1 MNDLT
6 VWWNGLGEVVRSGI
20 RDAGI
25 VVAGLGLGL
34 LAGRIARG
42 LLVRKGID
50 RFLRAP
56 WAVPDEAELPLHARR
71 EPSLLSSVTGWL
83 LTLTVWLGV
92 VCVIG
97 WLREIDPMV
106 DFGQV
111 AIIRGWQVAAVI
123 LSAVLASG
131 WLAHTVHGLFQTPWL
146 KRELNALFTP
156 AEPAEGS
163 FSDTASRAGC
173 LCIYAAF
180 LLLVPVAI
188 AGLFDLA
195 SFAPLVAPAWHLCA
209 RLLTVPAAF
218 AVGYVSLAWVRS
230 QGKSAGKEGADHSEL
245 EYYVGLGIMVGTT
258 VFALA
263 LLLGVS
269 SGAGTVAMFALIGF
283 LLFLFWPIR
292 HNLRDIWA
300 GVLLRLQ
307 SVTSVTFDGAPYEVK
322 SNGLLMVTLERDG
335 VQSTRR
341 NAEVLAEALKAPA
354 KAETPRPPSA
364 GLNEP

>member
-6 VWWNGLGEVVRSGI
+6 VWWNGLSEVVRSGL

-25 VVAGLGLGL
+25 VVVGLGLGL

-42 LLVRKGID
+42 LLVKKGID
-50 RFLRAP
+50 RYLRAP
-56 WAVPDEAELPLHARR
+56 WAAPDDADQPLLARR
-71 EPSLLSSVTGWL
+71 EPSLLSSVVGWL
-83 LTLTVWLGV
+83 FTLTVWLGV

-97 WLREIDPMV
+97 VLREIDPMV
-106 DFGQV
+106 DFGKV

-156 AEPAEGS
+156 AGKAEGS
-163 FSDTASRAGC
+163 FSDTASRAVC
-173 LCIYAAF
+173 LFIYAAF

-188 AGLFDLA
+188 AGLFDIG

-218 AVGYVSLAWVRS
+218 AVGYVSLAWIRS
-230 QGKSAGKEGADHSEL
+230 QGKSAGNEGADHSEL

-269 SGAGTVAMFALIGF
+269 SNAGGVAMLGLLAF
-283 LLFLFWPIR
+283 LLFLFWPVR
-292 HNLRDIWA
+292 KNLRDIWA

-307 SVTSVTFDGAPYEVK
+307 RVGIVTIQATAFEVK
-322 SNGLLMVTLERDG
+322 SVGLLMTTLQRNG
-335 VQSTRR
+335 VESTRR
-341 NAEVLAEALKAPA
+341 NADVLAEALKPPA
-354 KAETPRPPSA
+354 NVGTPEPPLK
-364 GLNEP
+364 GLSEL